1 MKVKIEWIYS
11 LLVGIHSALGTPLST
26 VCRVHRSTA
35 PVVISEKL
43 LLLRVVHGDSNSIL
57 FSFPSDTVING
68 SHFGPKQ
75 QVDGECV
82 PQWNIYSIIV
92 FFCILHPRNVE
103 YYVKPTIC
111 IDRHV
116 IAVSKCNSAMHR
128 NPSISR
134 SSASLNN
141 TEIVKPFVLC
151 VKSAHTWVNLWEIGV
166 QRPIEWMKARF
177 TAFWRFRTILCRR
190 RYFIMFVWELRC
202 ATWPSDNCNMDRH
215 NTRAGA

>member
-1 MKVKIEWIYS
+1 MCATVKYIFNNCFFLHIAPPKRGVLCKTDDLYR
-11 LLVGIHSALGTPLST
+11 SACDCSFKMQF
-26 VCRVHRSTA
+26 RYASQ
-35 PVVISEKL
+35 
-43 LLLRVVHGDSNSIL
+43 SI
-57 FSFPSDTVING
+57 D
-68 SHFGPKQ
+68 Q
-75 QVDGECV
+75 
-82 PQWNIYSIIV
+82 SIV
-92 FFCILHPRNVE
+92 
-103 YYVKPTIC
+103 
-111 IDRHV
+111 
-116 IAVSKCNSAMHR
+116 
-128 NPSISR
+128 R

-177 TAFWRFRTILCRR
+177 TAFRRFRTILCRRRRR

>member
-26 VCRVHRSTA
+26 VCRVHRSPA
-35 PVVISEKL
+35 PVVISGKL
-43 LLLRVVHGDSNSIL
+43 LLLRVVHGYSDSNSIL
-57 FSFPSDTVING
+57 FSIPSDTVIDG

-75 QVDGECV
+75 QVDGKCV
-82 PQWNIYSIIV
+82 PPQWNIHLIIV
-92 FFCILHPRNVE
+92 FFCILYPRNVE

-134 SSASLNN
+134 SFDRRPAS
-141 TEIVKPFVLC
+141 I
-151 VKSAHTWVNLWEIGV
+151 
-166 QRPIEWMKARF
+166 
-177 TAFWRFRTILCRR
+177 ILK
-190 RYFIMFVWELRC
+190 L
-202 ATWPSDNCNMDRH
+202 
-215 NTRAGA
+215 